1 MMWRILSWLKEP
13 FGQAVALL
21 VGSFLFFKYGIPL
34 FPGSAP
40 VPNSVV
46 LQYTLIALVGILIFV
61 SENEKRW
68 VRFKQPIRATLVDD
82 DKRRLRGVLLAVVP
96 LAVGLV
102 TFNFARPSVG
112 AMAGLRAVHPSP
124 PSEIDFQGRTLR
136 IQGLSNPLR
145 ERGGGRSKSTT
156 PLAGGSTTRTACRV
170 TATCWMG
177 RATLPTGSTRRPW
190 HSTARVPSI
199 SCRRV
204 FSSGASPREAPDS
217 RQRARHG
224 TRRCRYGKTSSP
236 RTRFGRSSSSY
247 TSRVASSPGRGRW
260 KGPKAQG
267 VSGESAS
274 REW

>member
-1 MMWRILSWLKEP
+1 MMRRLLGWLKEP

-46 LQYTLIALVGILIFV
+46 LQYTITALVGVLIFV
-61 SENEKRW
+61 SENEERW
-68 VRFKQPIRATLVDD
+68 KRFKQPIHATLVNE

-112 AMAGLRAVHPSP
+112 ATAGLRAVHPSP

-136 IQGLSNPLR
+136 IQGLANPLR

-156 PLAGGSTTRTACRV
+156 PRACGSITRTACRV
-170 TATCWMG
+170 TAICWMA
-177 RATLPTGSTRRPW
+177 RAILPADSTRRP
-190 HSTARVPSI
+190 
-199 SCRRV
+199 
-204 FSSGASPREAPDS
+204 
-217 RQRARHG
+217 
-224 TRRCRYGKTSSP
+224 
-236 RTRFGRSSSSY
+236 
-247 TSRVASSPGRGRW
+247 
-260 KGPKAQG
+260 
-267 VSGESAS
+267 
-274 REW
+274 

>member
-13 FGQAVALL
+13 FGQAVALM

-112 AMAGLRAVHPSP
+112 ATAGLRAVHPSP

-145 ERGGGRSKSTT
+145 VRGSMEEHYATGRRIYYQNCLPCHGDLLDGQGHFADGLNPT
-156 PLAGGSTTRTACRV
+156 PLAFDGAGTIDQLQESFLFWRIAKGGP
-170 TATCWMG
+170 G
-177 RATLPTGSTRRPW
+177 LPPEGTPW
-190 HSTARVPSI
+190 NSAMPIWEDFLTEDEIWAVI
-199 SCRRV
+199 I
-204 FSSGASPREAPDS
+204 FLYEQSGLE
-217 RQRARHG
+217 
-224 TRRCRYGKTSSP
+224 P
-236 RTRFGRSSSSY
+236 RTWEVEG
-247 TSRVASSPGRGRW
+247 AEGAG
-260 KGPKAQG
+260 
-267 VSGESAS
+267 GE
-274 REW
+274 R